1 MDSFDEMSKN
11 FKDFIELQEF
21 SQAQHSTIIE
31 LSKKISNLEKENLH
45 LKQLLETTTQLTLSD
60 NKPMIVDLGISNEE
74 IISATELRKLK
85 ELCVSKN
92 DTLTLEEAKKVELY
106 TKILSGLRNKGKS
119 KDGVDKL
126 DDSALL
132 SFVESHE

>member
-1 MDSFDEMSKN
+1 MDSFDEMSKS
-11 FKDFIELQEF
+11 FKDFVELQEF
-21 SQAQHSTIIE
+21 SQAQHRTIIE

-45 LKQLLETTTQLTLSD
+45 LKELLESTTQLTTSD

-106 TKILSGLRNKGKS
+106 TKILSGLRNKGKN
-119 KDGVDKL
+119 KDGADKL
-126 DDSALL
+126 DDSTLL